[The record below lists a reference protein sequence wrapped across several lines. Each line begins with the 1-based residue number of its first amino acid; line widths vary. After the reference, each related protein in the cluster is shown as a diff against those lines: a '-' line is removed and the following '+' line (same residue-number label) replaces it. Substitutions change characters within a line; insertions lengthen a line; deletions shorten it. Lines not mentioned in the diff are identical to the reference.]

1 MLFRS
6 GRRRPGREAA
16 SRGRTLLT
24 RAWRGG
30 QAEQGVPGAGGAS
43 HATLHAQDEGPEVA
57 GAGGQRRRR
66 TPGGPASC
74 ASFDP
79 EVELQKQR
87 LLIG

>member
-1 MLFRS
+1 M
-6 GRRRPGREAA
+6 
-16 SRGRTLLT
+16 
-24 RAWRGG
+24 
-30 QAEQGVPGAGGAS
+30 QGVPGARGAS

-79 EVELQKQR
+79 EVKL
-87 LLIG
+87 